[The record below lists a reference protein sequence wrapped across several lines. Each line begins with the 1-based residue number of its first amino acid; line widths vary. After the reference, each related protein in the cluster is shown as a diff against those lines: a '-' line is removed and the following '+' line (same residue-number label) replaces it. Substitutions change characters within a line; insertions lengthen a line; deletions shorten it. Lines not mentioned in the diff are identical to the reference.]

1 LYPKFNK
8 EFGRLAQEIFR
19 FFQEICSDIKDDIED
34 EQNELISQYE
44 NKLNECK
51 KKIDDLTKQL
61 KQKTEENISQQHQLR
76 DSAISVVENPKK
88 DIKKENLRSLKVDE
102 LRELAKQRGLKVPS
116 KTKKEELIK
125 LLTNQQAT
133 TFDIPFETDNK

>member
-1 LYPKFNK
+1 M
-8 EFGRLAQEIFR
+8 
-19 FFQEICSDIKDDIED
+19 
-34 EQNELISQYE
+34 
-44 NKLNECK
+44 NECK

-61 KQKTEENISQQHQLR
+61 KQKTEENISLQHQLR

-116 KTKKEELIK
+116 KPKPKKEKLIK

>member
-1 LYPKFNK
+1 MDNFTNMQGGYNK
-8 EFGRLAQEIFR
+8 QQVNDFV
-19 FFQEICSDIKDDIED
+19 DYVIK
-34 EQNELISQYE
+34 
-44 NKLNECK
+44 
-51 KKIDDLTKQL
+51 
-61 KQKTEENISQQHQLR
+61 KTEENISLQLQLKH
-76 DSAISVVENPKK
+76 SSMSVVDNSAK
-88 DIKKENLRSLKVDE
+88 DDKKENLRSLKVDE

>member
-1 LYPKFNK
+1 M
-8 EFGRLAQEIFR
+8 AQEIYR
-19 FFQEICSDIKDDIED
+19 FFQTISTDIKEDIED
-34 EQNELISQYE
+34 EKNEIISQYE

-61 KQKTEENISQQHQLR
+61 EKKTEENISLQLQLKH
-76 DSAISVVENPKK
+76 SSMSVVDNSAK
-88 DIKKENLRSLKVDE
+88 DDKKENLRSLKVDE